1 MRTSVPA
8 EEYDEETYDQAM
20 QLTVSI
26 ENDADDLSI
35 IAVELGID
43 ISEEYERLID
53 ALFDLSAKF
62 SVPDEE
68 DA

>member
-1 MRTSVPA
+1 MVEDYDA
-8 EEYDEETYDQAM
+8 EDYDKAM

-35 IAVELGID
+35 MAEELGLD

-62 SVPDEE
+62 VSDDEE